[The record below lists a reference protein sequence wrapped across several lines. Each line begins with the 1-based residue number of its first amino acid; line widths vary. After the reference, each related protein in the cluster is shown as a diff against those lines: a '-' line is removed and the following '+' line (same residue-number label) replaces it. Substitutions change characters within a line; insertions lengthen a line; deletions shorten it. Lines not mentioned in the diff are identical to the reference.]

1 MNEKIT
7 GIDTSV
13 TNPEDAMP
21 IGAIVIQGDA
31 SKGIVIRDR
40 NGNEWVWVEVPR
52 TEEVY
57 PIVGTDLDVDNIT
70 DEQCN
75 TIYEDLAKYT
85 SGYRQDGYED
95 TFYST
100 EQHGF
105 ADATAYNTV
114 KNNILRSV
122 YKDGGFWIGRYEV
135 GIENSYRSYGNDYN
149 TEHPIEETPVI
160 KVNAYPYNYV
170 RCSQAQTLSN
180 QLSTEGK
187 TGSLM
192 LGIQWD
198 LTCKFLEKKG
208 GLTIEQ
214 IKGGDGIGSTN
225 WGNYSNSSIIL
236 TKGKY
241 NSDPETIV
249 QWLDVV
255 QGQKDGKMLLTT
267 GASEDTSKMNIYDF
281 AGNVWEW
288 TLEYSSNNDA
298 PCVRRGGCYD
308 VTGSVY
314 VASNHRV
321 NDTISCIYTIGFRAV
336 LY

>member
-1 MNEKIT
+1 
-7 GIDTSV
+7 
-13 TNPEDAMP
+13 MP
-21 IGAIVIQGDA
+21 CC
-31 SKGIVIRDR
+31 DR
-40 NGNEWVWVEVPR
+40 KPHK
-52 TEEVY
+52 
-57 PIVGTDLDVDNIT
+57 LK
-70 DEQCN
+70 N
-75 TIYEDLAKYT
+75 TIMQNYMR
-85 SGYRQDGYED
+85 S
-95 TFYST
+95 
-100 EQHGF
+100 F
-105 ADATAYNTV
+105 AWLLC
-114 KNNILRSV
+114 K
-122 YKDGGFWIGRYEV
+122 
-135 GIENSYRSYGNDYN
+135 
-149 TEHPIEETPVI
+149 
-160 KVNAYPYNYV
+160 
-170 RCSQAQTLSN
+170 
-180 QLSTEGK
+180 GK
-187 TGSLM
+187 RK
-192 LGIQWD
+192 W
-198 LTCKFLEKKG
+198 KKG

-308 VTGSVY
+308 VTGSEY